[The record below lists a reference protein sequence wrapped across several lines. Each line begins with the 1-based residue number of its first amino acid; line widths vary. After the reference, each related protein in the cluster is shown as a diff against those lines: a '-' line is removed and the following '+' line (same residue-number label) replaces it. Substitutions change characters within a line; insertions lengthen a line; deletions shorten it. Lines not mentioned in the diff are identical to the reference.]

1 MRFTINAYLLSVA
14 VMLALL
20 ARCGSG
26 RPAGDAPTE
35 GTPDDL
41 SGEDVQ
47 RSDLLSE
54 SPVWSSIIRST
65 RPDAQKFLK
74 EFQGNVNDNTLRR
87 YEVPAP
93 SALCPK
99 FNFSKMCDNAF
110 LSFVQES
117 CLQRQVQ
124 GLLKFRVLL
133 KYVEREYPSNPVL
146 PNFKF
151 YSGLLISLIEG
162 KMKHREQV
170 RALTSSEEEM
180 LLKEM
185 DNPDVFHRRMT
196 AHSILLKLNE
206 FLIDSKKSVAKYDNQ
221 QTSRQQSVAMQL

>member
-1 MRFTINAYLLSVA
+1 APHTLRSYAYLLSVA

-65 RPDAQKFLK
+65 RPDAQKVRLK
-74 EFQGNVNDNTLRR
+74 LEHYPL
-87 YEVPAP
+87 PAP

-99 FNFSKMCDNAF
+99 FNFSK
-110 LSFVQES
+110 ES

-221 QTSRQQSVAMQL
+221 QTSRSLIPLE